1 MSRSPTAWLAVVAVG
16 LLALGLVVGPAAAG
30 DNPSTIDFEPR
41 ESTAAPGET
50 VELAVILDSDGG
62 YNAGVGEFELRI
74 EYDSEHVT
82 VTDVESA
89 GWFEQEGADV
99 SVDTN
104 RTIDD
109 EAGVVTYTEIRR
121 PAGEG
126 TVGGAPAALLTVDV
140 DADAPVTNASFS
152 AGNSTV
158 LVAGDSG
165 YPQPIAASRIATLSV
180 TDEEPVDTTDDEL
193 PSPVID
199 GIALLGALLSTHF
212 LLARRS

>member
-1 MSRSPTAWLAVVAVG
+1 MVG
-16 LLALGLVVGPAAAG
+16 LLALGLLVGPAAAG

-62 YNAGVGEFELRI
+62 YSADVGEFELQI

-89 GWFEQEGADV
+89 GWFEQNGADV
-99 SVDTN
+99 SVETN

-109 EAGVVTYTEIRR
+109 DVGVVTYTEIRQ

-126 TVGGAPAALLTVDV
+126 TAGGAPAALLTVAV
-140 DADAPVTNASFS
+140 DEDAPTTNASFS

-180 TDEEPVDTTDDEL
+180 TEDAAQTTSEEL
-193 PSPVID
+193 PSPVIG